1 VRQKLQFITESAVTV
16 EVFVTLNDYI
26 DRNEGSQS
34 SEKYVE
40 ENGPAEYVVES
51 VDGVFQNA

>member
-1 VRQKLQFITESAVTV
+1 VTV
-16 EVFVTLNDYI
+16 EIFVTFNDYI

-51 VDGVFQNA
+51 VDGVFQND